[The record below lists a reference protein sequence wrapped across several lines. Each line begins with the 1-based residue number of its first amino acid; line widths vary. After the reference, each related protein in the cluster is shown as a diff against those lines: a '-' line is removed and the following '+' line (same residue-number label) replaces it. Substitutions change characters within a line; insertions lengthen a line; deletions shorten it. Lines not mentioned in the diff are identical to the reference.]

1 MTYKELDRKIR
12 TAGTWFVGS
21 FMREFII
28 KYPEYKNSPEDRCK
42 FIEYIHSEY
51 GENCGY
57 TYDSTKT
64 KCYAVIAII
73 EAGKVMD
80 ALEYV
85 FNSNENKVAE
95 GTIENAQYLL
105 DEIIAGKITLPELK
119 EKEIW

>member
-1 MTYKELDRKIR
+1 MTYMELERKIR

-28 KYPEYKNSPEDRCK
+28 NYPKYKDSPEEKVR
-42 FIEYIHSEY
+42 FIEYMHSEY
-51 GENCGY
+51 GKNLDY
-57 TYDSTKT
+57 AYDSTKT

-85 FNSNENKVAE
+85 FNSNENKVVE
-95 GTIENAQYLL
+95 GAFENAQYLL
-105 DEIIAGKITLPELK
+105 DEIIAGKITLPEAK
-119 EKEIW
+119 